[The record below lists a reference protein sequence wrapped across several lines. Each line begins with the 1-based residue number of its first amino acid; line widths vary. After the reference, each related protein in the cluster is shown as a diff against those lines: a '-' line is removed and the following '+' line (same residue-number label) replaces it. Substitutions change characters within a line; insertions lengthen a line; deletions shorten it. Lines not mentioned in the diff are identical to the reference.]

1 MSVCDHKSFRMEPRA
16 VVGPSGKEKIIILFC
31 EECHAIADHF
41 DPSLFEEKVIKQ
53 KQIVRQY
60 SQINTSNQLQSL
72 RREINDLKAENVR
85 LAKRLEM
92 ADITI
97 VNMRKQPTKPADT
110 SKGLV
115 GLKK

>member
-1 MSVCDHKSFRMEPRA
+1 MEPRA